1 MQGDPADLSS
11 STPSSFQNDHRRQ
24 DGQYV
29 LPEQMGEI
37 ILALIAQVTSASARS
52 RSPTSFFDARQNI
65 GEDFNRDDTTFH
77 RQSTPKEVPLAS
89 YRNSTSVSCDL
100 LKANKLT
107 ENGHDNYKRKRR

>member
-65 GEDFNRDDTTFH
+65 GEDFNRNDT
-77 RQSTPKEVPLAS
+77 TPKEVPLAS
-89 YRNSTSVSCDL
+89 YKNTTSVSCDL
-100 LKANKLT
+100 
-107 ENGHDNYKRKRR
+107 

>member
-1 MQGDPADLSS
+1 MKPTNFSIQTRSRGLVQGDPADLSS

-29 LPEQMGEI
+29 LPTTPEQMEEI
-37 ILALIAQVTSASARS
+37 ILARIAQVTTAAARS

-89 YRNSTSVSCDL
+89 YRNTTL
-100 LKANKLT
+100 
-107 ENGHDNYKRKRR
+107 